1 VHASDVWV
9 LRCSCFL
16 LTMVERG
23 CVGLKRWRLGFQRA
37 ACVLIRYFTRIS
49 GSGSFDLVY
58 IIDSATTITKH
69 NECGFRGN
77 LLRVCGML
85 VGGHSSEFQ
94 KTIHQCSQ
102 VTVGWIRRETI
113 DAVRKW
119 IFDEVNLAA
128 V

>member
-1 VHASDVWV
+1 
-9 LRCSCFL
+9 
-16 LTMVERG
+16 
-23 CVGLKRWRLGFQRA
+23 
-37 ACVLIRYFTRIS
+37 
-49 GSGSFDLVY
+49 
-58 IIDSATTITKH
+58 
-69 NECGFRGN
+69 
-77 LLRVCGML
+77 ML